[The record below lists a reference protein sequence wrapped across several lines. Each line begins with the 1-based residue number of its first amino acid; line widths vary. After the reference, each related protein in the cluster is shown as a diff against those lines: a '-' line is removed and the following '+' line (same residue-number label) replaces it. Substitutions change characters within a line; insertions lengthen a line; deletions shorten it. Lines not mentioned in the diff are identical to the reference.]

1 MKLKTSC
8 GEIFPLVD
16 CVGKLCFPLLSSIYC
31 DMDLSSSHIRL
42 QPKQFRRRRR
52 MVVVVEGLTILP
64 LTQLY
69 RGNIN
74 LSAKKC
80 ESVSYCRP
88 TQLYLNKPERKI
100 IFGIQNF
107 VIKYEK
113 YFLTLLTS
121 FLSSRC
127 IFLDA
132 KPGRGWWRT
141 KKQTS
146 LTNCIFSL
154 PPSLPHISLTANQ
167 NRTVIG
173 TGSLAISNS

>member
-1 MKLKTSC
+1 
-8 GEIFPLVD
+8 
-16 CVGKLCFPLLSSIYC
+16 
-31 DMDLSSSHIRL
+31 
-42 QPKQFRRRRR
+42 
-52 MVVVVEGLTILP
+52 MVVVGLTILPP

-113 YFLTLLTS
+113 YFLTLL
-121 FLSSRC
+121 LSS
-127 IFLDA
+127 
-132 KPGRGWWRT
+132 P
-141 KKQTS
+141 
-146 LTNCIFSL
+146 L
-154 PPSLPHISLTANQ
+154 P
-167 NRTVIG
+167 VFF
-173 TGSLAISNS
+173 